1 MINFATNHQ
10 GDRFSLSPF
19 FISLQPSNGAIPRK
33 CLEDASRQ
41 FLPKSFIFRFR
52 DLGVL
57 YGFSVFLRMPPQDEP
72 RIYAGCSSMV

>member
-41 FLPKSFIFRFR
+41 FLPKSFIFRLR
-52 DLGVL
+52 DLGFL
-57 YGFSVFLRMPPQDEP
+57 YVFSVFLRTDPQEEP
-72 RIYAGCSSMV
+72 RIHAGSSAMV